1 MEKNNEDVLYHQYL
15 IRLDNEL
22 SRKMIQFTKEN
33 DMKLTGLIR
42 KSLRQF
48 FKNEETKD
56 QTKPVKN
63 NDKKNER

>member
-1 MEKNNEDVLYHQYL
+1 MEKNEDVIYHQYL
-15 IRLDNEL
+15 IRLDDEL
-22 SRKMIQFTKEN
+22 SRKMVQFTKEN

-48 FKNEETKD
+48 FKNEELKE

-63 NDKKNER
+63 NDQKDER